1 MPNQNNPAKVK
12 KLLLIPACIMAAN
25 LNAQTTFYTISQAHS
40 HNDYERAAPFYA
52 AASLGFGYIEADIH
66 LQNGQ
71 LYVAHDSQDI
81 SSNRTLE
88 ALYLQPI
95 ARQFELNN
103 GKPYPGNAP
112 MRLLIDLKT
121 AGGPTL
127 AALQKAIQPYR
138 KYFDSR
144 INPHAVQII
153 LSGNV
158 PPAGA
163 WDQYDALFY
172 FDGRPDSTYSA
183 EALKRV
189 ALISTDMKRFTS
201 WNGKGTLVP
210 AEQKAIEKQ
219 IAAVHAMGKPFRFWG
234 AASSKSTY
242 YKLMDLGVDV
252 IGTDHPV
259 ELYEVLQN
267 PQKLSS
273 ANAPAHAVY
282 TPTYAS
288 DATQAR
294 SKNVILMIGD
304 GTGLAQLY
312 AGYTA
317 NRGDLN
323 IFRMRQ
329 LGLSKTQSTDNYHT
343 DSAAGGTALATGSK
357 TNNREIG
364 MDNTY
369 VAIPSLPELLAPV
382 GIQSGVLVTEEITGA
397 TPASFYGHTADRDSA
412 NILMRQL
419 IRSKLQL
426 AVGGGREALQH
437 PALQQELAR
446 AGVTVTDQLDQWNPL
461 TQGRTLVILPGR
473 VVNSM
478 VEGRG
483 DYLKKALQ
491 KTLQQL
497 SRSEKGFFLMV
508 EGSRID
514 HGGHY
519 NNLDYLV
526 REMLDFD
533 VAVGEA
539 LQFADQQKETTVIVT
554 ADHETGGLSLM
565 DGDIR
570 QGWLRGNFAT
580 NDHTGIPVMVFAY
593 GPNSGLFR
601 GVYENTEVFR
611 RIMMCFGLTPPS
623 TAAPAGGPYNPR

>member
-1 MPNQNNPAKVK
+1 MK
-12 KLLLIPACIMAAN
+12 KFCFLPACIIATN
-25 LNAQTTFYTISQAHS
+25 LYAQTKLHTMSQAHS
-40 HNDYERAAPFYA
+40 HNDYERTMPFYA
-52 AASLGFGYIEADIH
+52 AASLGFGYIEADVH
-66 LQNGQ
+66 LQNGR
-71 LYVAHDSQDI
+71 LYVAHDKKDI
-81 SSNRTLE
+81 SEARTLE

-95 ARQFELNN
+95 ARQFELNG
-103 GKPYPGNAP
+103 GKPYADGAP
-112 MRLLIDLKT
+112 MRLLIDLKS
-121 AGGPTL
+121 AGAPTL
-127 AALQKAIQPYR
+127 AVLQQEIQPYK

-144 INPHAVQII
+144 INPNAVQII

-158 PPAGA
+158 PAA
-163 WDQYDALFY
+163 DTWQQYDPLFY
-172 FDGRPDSTYSA
+172 FDGRPDSTYNA
-183 EALKRV
+183 AALERV
-189 ALISTDMKRFTS
+189 ALISTDMGKFTR

-252 IGTDHPV
+252 IGSDHPV
-259 ELYEVLQN
+259 ELYEVMQHTS
-267 PQKLSS
+267 KSYS
-273 ANAPAHAVY
+273 ANTPVHSVY
-282 TPTYAS
+282 TPTYVS
-288 DATQAR
+288 DATKLK

-323 IFRMRQ
+323 IFRMKQ

-369 VAIPSLPELLAPV
+369 VAISSLPEKLAKA

-397 TPASFYGHTADRDSA
+397 TPASFYGHTSDRDSTR
-412 NILMRQL
+412 LLLHQL
-419 IRSKLQL
+419 IGSKLQL
-426 AVGGGREALQH
+426 AAGGGKEALETIQGSS
-437 PALQQELAR
+437 LQQELSK
-446 AGVTVTDQLDQWNPL
+446 AGVTVIDQLDQWDPL
-461 TQGRTLVILPGR
+461 TKGRTLVILSDK

-478 VEGRG
+478 QEGRG
-483 DYLKKALQ
+483 DYLKVALK

-497 SRSEKGFFLMV
+497 GQNKKGFFLMV

-519 NNLDYLV
+519 NNLEYLV

-533 VAVGEA
+533 EAVGEA

-565 DGDIR
+565 DGDIK

-593 GPNSGLFR
+593 GPNSGLFG
-601 GVYENTEVFR
+601 GVYENTEVFGK
-611 RIMMCFGLTPPS
+611 ILKCFRL
-623 TAAPAGGPYNPR
+623 

>member
-1 MPNQNNPAKVK
+1 MKR
-12 KLLLIPACIMAAN
+12 LFFLPACIIATN
-25 LNAQTTFYTISQAHS
+25 LYAQTKLHTMSQAHS
-40 HNDYERAAPFYA
+40 HNDYERAIPFYT

-66 LQNGQ
+66 LQNGR
-71 LYVAHDSQDI
+71 LYVAHDSKQI
-81 SSNRTLE
+81 SEARTLE
-88 ALYLQPI
+88 ALYLEPI
-95 ARQFELNN
+95 ARQFELNK
-103 GKPYPGNAP
+103 GKPYADGAP

-121 AGGPTL
+121 AGAPTL
-127 AALQKAIQPYR
+127 AALQQAIQPYK

-144 INPHAVQII
+144 MNPNAVQII

-158 PPAGA
+158 PPADS
-163 WDQYDALFY
+163 WQQYDPLFY

-183 EALKRV
+183 TAMERV
-189 ALISTDMKRFTS
+189 ALISTDMGKYTS

-210 AEQKAIEKQ
+210 AEQQAIERQ
-219 IAAVHAMGKPFRFWG
+219 VAAVHAMGKPFRFWG

-242 YKLMDLGVDV
+242 YILMDLGVDV
-252 IGTDHPV
+252 IGSDHPV
-259 ELYEVLQN
+259 ELYEVMHRTREN
-267 PQKLSS
+267 LSGNTPVHS
-273 ANAPAHAVY
+273 VY
-282 TPTYAS
+282 TPTYAT
-288 DATQAR
+288 DATKVK

-304 GTGLAQLY
+304 GTGLAQMF

-323 IFRMRQ
+323 IFRMKQ
-329 LGLSKTQSTDNYHT
+329 LGLSKTSSTDNFHT

-369 VAIPSLPELLAPV
+369 VAIPSLPEKLAAA

-397 TPASFYGHTADRDSA
+397 TPASFYGHTRDRDSTRL
-412 NILMRQL
+412 LMHQL
-419 IRSKLQL
+419 INSKIQL
-426 AVGGGREALQH
+426 AVGGGKEVLESMQGS
-437 PALQQELAR
+437 ALQQELAK
-446 AGVTVTDQLDQWNPL
+446 AGVTLVDQLDQWDPL
-461 TQGRTLVILPGR
+461 TRGRRLVILSDK

-478 VEGRG
+478 QEGRG

-497 SRSEKGFFLMV
+497 GRSKNGFFLMV

-514 HGGHY
+514 HGGHF
-519 NNLDYLV
+519 NNLEYLV

-533 VAVGEA
+533 EAVGEA
-539 LQFADQQKETTVIVT
+539 LRFADQQKETTVIVT
-554 ADHETGGLSLM
+554 ADHESGGLSLM

-570 QGWLRGNFAT
+570 QGWLRGSFAT

-593 GPNSGLFR
+593 GPNSALFG
-601 GVYENTEVFR
+601 GVYENTEVFGK
-611 RIMMCFGLTPPS
+611 ILKCFRLQP
-623 TAAPAGGPYNPR
+623 